1 MNNIVIKANGL
12 YQISKKFYRFQ
23 QITKQGKVNYY
34 YYYYYYYCYFVVA
47 VVLLTAIYNPMFC
60 Q

>member
-23 QITKQGKVNYY
+23 QITKQGKVS
-34 YYYYYYYCYFVVA
+34 YYYYYYCYFVVA

>member
-23 QITKQGKVNYY
+23 QISKQGKVN

>member
-34 YYYYYYYCYFVVA
+34 YYYCYFVVA

>member
-34 YYYYYYYCYFVVA
+34 YYYYCYFVVA

>member
-23 QITKQGKVNYY
+23 QITKQGKVS